1 MRHRSVLTAFLAS
14 LLLLIGP
21 PITAQALPDSG
32 SGSGSGSLS
41 ASPCH
46 PGTPPTVPKTTNYY
60 DGQEYLGPDPLPQDP
75 PVGPLLTGYQR
86 FGNLTEAQ
94 FIAKYRTPDNSMWI
108 YPPDDGFLIID
119 GRTAAHPEV
128 LQPGKRI
135 DRFGAPS
142 GKFLAQEGESY
153 GGRAIP
159 PQNLNSPGAPHKAII
174 TSTAYS
180 RRSSGGRAGPA
191 MVRAART
198 RYPICS
204 GYQFPAVPRRKSD
217 RPMAARQP
225 LPGRRDPWL
234 IWIAGNWPPR
244 CSPPESLRSGPR
256 SPAFIPTTRCRPTSG
271 SCDRDPA
278 ATGKSASSNAVSTT
292 SEADSPPNPTR
303 PHGFTNP

>member
-1 MRHRSVLTAFLAS
+1 MRHRSVLTALLAS

-60 DGQEYLGPDPLPQDP
+60 DGKEYLGPDPLPQDP
-75 PVGPLLTGYQR
+75 PVGSLLTGYQR

-142 GKFLAQEGESY
+142 GKFLAQDGESY

-159 PQNLNSPGAPHKAII
+159 PQNLNSPGGTTQSDYHLYCVLAPFQVE
-174 TSTAYS
+174 
-180 RRSSGGRAGPA
+180 AGPA
-191 MVRAART
+191 QPWFEQPGLGTQYVLDT
-198 RYPICS
+198 SFQPYPGGKATVQWLLDNHYLVEEI
-204 GYQFPAVPRRKSD
+204 
-217 RPMAARQP
+217 
-225 LPGRRDPWL
+225 PG
-234 IWIAGNWPPR
+234 
-244 CSPPESLRSGPR
+244 
-256 SPAFIPTTRCRPTSG
+256 
-271 SCDRDPA
+271 
-278 ATGKSASSNAVSTT
+278 
-292 SEADSPPNPTR
+292 
-303 PHGFTNP
+303 